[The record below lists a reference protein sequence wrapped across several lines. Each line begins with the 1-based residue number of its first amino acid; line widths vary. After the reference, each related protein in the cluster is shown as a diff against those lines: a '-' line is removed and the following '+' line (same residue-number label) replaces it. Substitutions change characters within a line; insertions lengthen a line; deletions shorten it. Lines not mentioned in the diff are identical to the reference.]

1 MLKLYICPKCKTF
14 RYVSKSN
21 TTCFKCDTQMLLSKI
36 PYSEFI
42 KLNPEARSSCIEKT
56 SQEWAKHIS

>member
-21 TTCFKCDTQMLLSKI
+21 TTCFKCNTQMLLSTI
-36 PYSEFI
+36 SYSNFI
-42 KLNPEARSSCIEKT
+42 EMNPEERNMCIDKT
-56 SQEWAKHIS
+56 LQELSKNIS